1 MKSKMRRY
9 QSEEDYRLIRDFLRK
24 VTLLN
29 NRREKS
35 WHVARFDYW
44 RWHGIENQGDG
55 KLEKDVFIWEGP
67 DKEIVAV
74 LNREEEGRAF
84 FQIHPD
90 FKTPILEKEML
101 AVAEKHLLGVK
112 KSGKKF
118 LWIWTDSKDAQ
129 CQEILKKSGYQIVPE
144 PETKEHQRRQEIRN
158 EIPEPSVPEGYNVR
172 SLGGVDEL
180 PSRSRASYKA
190 FHPDAPD
197 DKYGG
202 WEWYLNIQ
210 RAPLY
215 RRDLDMVAVSPKKE
229 IVSFTTV
236 WFDDVTKTAYFE
248 PVGTHPA
255 HRKRG
260 LGKAVMT
267 EGLRRLKQMGC
278 ILAFVGG
285 YSKAANA
292 LYSSAGFKDF
302 DLSEPWVKE
311 F

>member
-1 MKSKMRRY
+1 MRRY
-9 QSEEDYRLIRDFLRK
+9 QSEEDYWLIRDFLRK
-24 VTLLN
+24 VMLLN

-67 DKEIVAV
+67 DKEIIAV

-90 FKTPILEKEML
+90 FKTPHLEKEML

-112 KSGKKF
+112 ISGKKF
-118 LWIWTDSKDAQ
+118 LWVWLDSEDTQ
-129 CQEILKKSGYQIVPE
+129 CQEILKKGGYQLVTE
-144 PETKEHQRRQEIRN
+144 PETKEHQRCQELGS
-158 EIPEPSVPEGYNVR
+158 EIPEPAVPEGYHVR
-172 SLGGVDEL
+172 ALGEADEL
-180 PSRSRASYKA
+180 PSRSWASYKA

-215 RRDLDMVAVSPKKE
+215 SRDLDIVAVSPQKE

-236 WFDDVTKTAYFE
+236 WYDDVTKTAYFE
-248 PVGTHPA
+248 PVGTHHA
-255 HRKRG
+255 HQRRG

-267 EGLRRLKQMGC
+267 EGLRRVRQIGC
-278 ILAFVGG
+278 TLAFVGG